1 MNNELV
7 ITLGYM
13 LAALATLGI
22 GLGIA
27 YLVSQPGKRELREEL
42 EDLKRVREQNEKVL
56 CAEIEELRKRCENL
70 HTLVSFYEME
80 CDYYKTQAE
89 KNLELLRKATGGK

>member
-13 LAALATLGI
+13 LATLAMLGI

-27 YLVSQPGKRELREEL
+27 YLVTQPGKRELREEL
-42 EDLKRVREQNEKVL
+42 EDLKRVREQNEKAL
-56 CAEIEELRKRCENL
+56 CEEIEDLGKRCENL
-70 HTLVSFYEME
+70 HTLVTFYKTE
-80 CDYYKTQAE
+80 CDYYKEQTK
-89 KNLELLRKATGGK
+89 KNLELLQKATGGK